1 MARGNR
7 LPWLVDASAERLFN
21 QARLALRGVR
31 VLSYPR
37 SGRTWLRLMLHDLGV
52 DPRFTHA
59 GAKKMR
65 QSEPASINA
74 DIPAFRSKRILFLLR
89 DPRDT
94 VVSHYHHCIR
104 QKSFAGTLPD
114 FVRGAATG
122 FERILAFNTGWL
134 EAHDTFRGFGA
145 VRYED
150 MRTSPDAHLAA
161 IITFLGCGRGDGD
174 SIARA
179 VASHDFETMRRMEQS
194 GELHGRFGNRFTASG
209 DGDNQRI
216 VRRGRI
222 SSHEDELAPAEQDFC
237 RELLARYDY
246 KRRIAALLARTA
258 LVPPVREEAS
268 Q

>member
-7 LPWLVDASAERLFN
+7 LPWLVDASAERLLN
-21 QARLALRGVR
+21 QARLTIARVR

-37 SGRTWLRLMLHDLGV
+37 SGRTWLRLMLHDLCV

-65 QSEPASINA
+65 QSEPSVINA
-74 DIPAFRSKRILFLLR
+74 DIPAYRNNRILFLLR

-134 EAHDTFRGFGA
+134 EAHASFKGFGA
-145 VRYED
+145 VCYED
-150 MRTSPDAHLAA
+150 LRETPNTHLKA
-161 IITFLGCGRGDGD
+161 IVGFLGSGRSDD
-174 SIARA
+174 ASIAA
-179 VASHDFETMRRMEQS
+179 TVAAHDFENMRRKEQS

-216 VRRGRI
+216 VRRGQV

-237 RELLARYDY
+237 RALLARYDY
-246 KRRIAALLARTA
+246 EARIASLLAETA
-258 LVPPVREEAS
+258 LVRAAREENA
-268 Q
+268 